1 MFGLV
6 SEKKFYRE
14 IDKRERTIEEYVKE
28 NEFLTNELTY
38 YKYMVEN
45 IADTFCDEK
54 DKLNCLLKEARAE
67 IDELNE
73 EIIDLN
79 NYISNLE
86 KEIIALEDE
95 AYERD

>member
-38 YKYMVEN
+38 YKYMVE
-45 IADTFCDEK
+45 DTEDMFCDEK
-54 DKLNCLLKEARAE
+54 DRLNCLLEEAYAE

-86 KEIIALEDE
+86 KEVIALEDE

>member
-6 SEKKFYRE
+6 SKKKFYEE
-14 IDKRERTIEEYVKE
+14 IDKREQDIEEYIKE

-38 YKYMVEN
+38 YKYMVE
-45 IADTFCDEK
+45 DTEDMFSDEK
-54 DKLNCLLKEARAE
+54 DRLNCLLKEARAE

-95 AYERD
+95 TYERD